1 MGGVH
6 VLQFKFVSLVE
17 KGFTILESK
26 TCFDNFTSLRFKN
39 LSDPVFYQCDNSL
52 HDISF
57 LRYMEWP
64 NHKWLSSFLNL
75 LCQNLSGRKSSQH
88 K

>member
-39 LSDPVFYQCDNSL
+39 LSDPVFYHAYYVIIFNVM
-52 HDISF
+52 
-57 LRYMEWP
+57 R
-64 NHKWLSSFLNL
+64 
-75 LCQNLSGRKSSQH
+75 
-88 K
+88 

>member
-39 LSDPVFYQCDNSL
+39 LSDPVFY
-52 HDISF
+52 HAYYVM
-57 LRYMEWP
+57 R
-64 NHKWLSSFLNL
+64 
-75 LCQNLSGRKSSQH
+75 
-88 K
+88 